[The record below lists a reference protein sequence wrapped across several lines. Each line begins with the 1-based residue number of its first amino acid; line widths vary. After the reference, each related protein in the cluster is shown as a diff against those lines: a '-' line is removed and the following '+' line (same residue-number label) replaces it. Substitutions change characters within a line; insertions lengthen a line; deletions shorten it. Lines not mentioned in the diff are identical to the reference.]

1 MLRFTPAAALFVL
14 ALLTAAPT
22 AASAPRV
29 VVSIAP
35 LHSLVTAVTGD
46 RTEPHLIVPAGQSPH
61 TFSLAPSDARALARA
76 DIVFSA
82 GGEPDRFL
90 ERSLDSLAG
99 DAVHARMLDMDD
111 VRTLP
116 ARSGGVWR
124 HDHGAG
130 EAEGHAGEHADDHAD
145 EHTDAHEDGHEDRH
159 DHDEANAGETSDE
172 ASGEPAEDS
181 IDPHTW
187 LDPRNAIAFV
197 RAAAERLARLDPEHA
212 DAYRA
217 NAEATIERIEA
228 IDAALT
234 EQLAPVADR
243 PYLVFHDAYQ
253 YFERRYG
260 LTPAGSIV
268 VDPGRPPGAR
278 RLSDLRERI
287 EAEGAECLFIEP
299 QFEPR
304 IARTIAEGTGVRI
317 AELDPLGAGL
327 NPGMDLYPD
336 LLRKLGESLRGCLE
350 SDDP

>member
-1 MLRFTPAAALFVL
+1 MIRRAVAIATVALMLAVAPPAVAD
-14 ALLTAAPT
+14 
-22 AASAPRV
+22 APRV

-35 LHSLVTAVTGD
+35 LHSLVAAVTGE
-46 RTEPHLIVPAGQSPH
+46 RTDAHLIVPPGQSPH

-82 GGEPDRFL
+82 GGAPDRFL
-90 ERSLDSLAG
+90 QRSIDSLAG
-99 DAVHARMLDMDD
+99 DASHARLMDMDG
-111 VRTLP
+111 VQRLP

-124 HDHGAG
+124 HDHGVDDTAG
-130 EAEGHAGEHADDHAD
+130 HDGQHAEGHDD
-145 EHTDAHEDGHEDRH
+145 EHGKGPEE
-159 DHDEANAGETSDE
+159 ESTS
-172 ASGEPAEDS
+172 AS

-197 RAAAERLARLDPEHA
+197 RGVVRRLARYDPDHA
-212 DAYRA
+212 ERYRA
-217 NAEATIERIEA
+217 NAAVAIERIKA
-228 IDAALT
+228 IDATLAEAL
-234 EQLAPVADR
+234 AGVADR
-243 PYLVFHDAYQ
+243 PYFVFHDAYQ

-278 RLSDLRERI
+278 RLSELRDRI
-287 EAEGAECLFIEP
+287 DTLGAECLFVEP

-327 NPGMDLYPD
+327 TPGPDLYPN
-336 LLRKLGESLRGCLE
+336 LLRHLGESLHGCLAGAQAG
-350 SDDP
+350 

>member
-1 MLRFTPAAALFVL
+1 MIRSVTAAAT
-14 ALLTAAPT
+14 ALMLLITLPAMAE
-22 AASAPRV
+22 APRV

-35 LHSLVTAVTGD
+35 LHSLVAAVTRE
-46 RTEPHLIVPAGQSPH
+46 RTEPHLLVPAGQSPH

-99 DAVHARMLDMDD
+99 DAAHLRLLDLDD

-116 ARSGGVWR
+116 ARSGGIWR
-124 HDHGAG
+124 HDHAAEEVDGHDGQQAAG
-130 EAEGHAGEHADDHAD
+130 HDDDHAD
-145 EHTDAHEDGHEDRH
+145 AQEDGHEH
-159 DHDEANAGETSDE
+159 GQDHDAAHD
-172 ASGEPAEDS
+172 GEPGEAPAESPEGS

-187 LDPRNAIAFV
+187 LEPRNAIAFV
-197 RAAAERLARLDPEHA
+197 RAAALRMARLDPEHA
-212 DAYRA
+212 QAYRA
-217 NAEATIERIEA
+217 NADAAIERIET
-228 IDAALT
+228 IDAALA
-234 EQLAPVADR
+234 EQLEPVADQ

-287 EAEGAECLFIEP
+287 KAEGAQCLFIEP
-299 QFEPR
+299 QFEPQ
-304 IARTIAEGTGVRI
+304 IARTIAEGTGARI

-327 NPGMDLYPD
+327 PPGPDLYPD
-336 LLRKLGESLRGCLE
+336 LLQQLGDALRGCLE
-350 SDDP
+350 AT

>member
-1 MLRFTPAAALFVL
+1 MPRTASPVAAVVLMLLIAGPA
-14 ALLTAAPT
+14 T
-22 AASAPRV
+22 ASAPRV

-35 LHSLVTAVTGD
+35 LHSLVAAVTGD
-46 RTEPHLIVPAGQSPH
+46 RIAPHLIIPAGQSPH

-99 DAVHARMLDMDD
+99 DAVHARLLDMDG

-116 ARSGGVWR
+116 ARSGGIWR
-124 HDHGAG
+124 HDHGAEEPDEHDG
-130 EAEGHAGEHADDHAD
+130 QPADGHDDGHAG
-145 EHTDAHEDGHEDRH
+145 AHDNGHEH
-159 DHDEANAGETSDE
+159 DQAEGGEHGE
-172 ASGEPAEDS
+172 ASGQSTGGS

-187 LDPRNAIAFV
+187 LEPRNAIAFV
-197 RAAAERLARLDPEHA
+197 RGVVRRLVRLDPEHA
-212 DAYRA
+212 DRYRDNGA
-217 NAEATIERIEA
+217 AAIERIES
-228 IDAALT
+228 IDAALA
-234 EQLAPVADR
+234 ERLAPVTDR

-278 RLSDLRERI
+278 RLSELRERI
-287 EAEGAECLFIEP
+287 ETQGAECLFVEP
-299 QFEPR
+299 QFEPQ
-304 IARTIAEGTGVRI
+304 IARAIAEGTGARI

-327 NPGMDLYPD
+327 TPGPDLYPD
-336 LLRKLGESLRGCLE
+336 LLAKLGESLHGCLAG
-350 SDDP
+350 SGDP

>member
-1 MLRFTPAAALFVL
+1 MIRSAVAAVTTALTLLIATPVMAD
-14 ALLTAAPT
+14 
-22 AASAPRV
+22 APRV

-35 LHSLVTAVTGD
+35 LHSLVTAITGG
-46 RTEPHLIVPAGQSPH
+46 RTDPHLVVPAGQSPH

-99 DAVHARMLDMDD
+99 DAVHARLLDMDA

-116 ARSGGVWR
+116 ARSGGIWR
-124 HDHGAG
+124 HDHGADDAG
-130 EAEGHAGEHADDHAD
+130 GHDGQHADGHDDEHAD
-145 EHTDAHEDGHEDRH
+145 AHEGEH
-159 DHDEANAGETSDE
+159 DHDEADGGE
-172 ASGEPAEDS
+172 ASAEPAEGS

-187 LDPRNAIAFV
+187 LDSRNAIAFV
-197 RAAAERLARLDPEHA
+197 RAAARQLARLDPDHA

-217 NAEATIERIEA
+217 NADAVMERIEA
-228 IDAALT
+228 IDATLT

-278 RLSDLRERI
+278 RLSELRERI
-287 EAEGAECLFIEP
+287 EAQGVQCLFIEP
-299 QFEPR
+299 QFEPQ
-304 IARTIAEGTGVRI
+304 IARTIAEGTGARI

-327 NPGMDLYPD
+327 TPGPDLYPD
-336 LLRKLGESLRGCLE
+336 LLRQLGESLRDCLQPG
-350 SDDP
+350 DP

>member
-1 MLRFTPAAALFVL
+1 MPRSAPAAALFVL
-14 ALLTAAPT
+14 ALLSAAPA

-99 DAVHARMLDMDD
+99 DAIQARLLDMDD

-124 HDHGAG
+124 HDHGAE
-130 EAEGHAGEHADDHAD
+130 EADEHEGQHADGHGDEHAD
-145 EHTDAHEDGHEDRH
+145 THEDGR
-159 DHDEANAGETSDE
+159 DHDGADTGE
-172 ASGEPAEDS
+172 ASGERAEDS

-197 RAAAERLARLDPEHA
+197 RGAAQRLARLDPEHA

-217 NAEATIERIEA
+217 NADAAIERIET

-234 EQLAPVADR
+234 EQLTPVADR

-253 YFERRYG
+253 YFEQRYR

-287 EAEGAECLFIEP
+287 ETQGAEVHRAAVRTADRPNHRRGDRCAHRRTGP
-299 QFEPR
+299 PR
-304 IARTIAEGTGVRI
+304 GGTDPRAGALSGTAAETR
-317 AELDPLGAGL
+317 
-327 NPGMDLYPD
+327 
-336 LLRKLGESLRGCLE
+336 
-350 SDDP
+350 

>member
-1 MLRFTPAAALFVL
+1 MTRSAIAVVATGLTLLIAPPAMAD
-14 ALLTAAPT
+14 
-22 AASAPRV
+22 APRV

-35 LHSLVTAVTGD
+35 LHSLVSAVTGD
-46 RTEPHLIVPAGQSPH
+46 RTDPHLIIPAGQSPH

-90 ERSLDSLAG
+90 ERSLDSLAR
-99 DAVHARMLDMDD
+99 DAVHARLLDMDD

-116 ARSGGVWR
+116 ARSGGIWR
-124 HDHGAG
+124 HDHAAE
-130 EAEGHAGEHADDHAD
+130 EADGHDGQHADGHDDEHA
-145 EHTDAHEDGHEDRH
+145 DAHEDGH
-159 DHDEANAGETSDE
+159 DHDEADDGE
-172 ASGEPAEDS
+172 ASGGPAEGS

-187 LDPRNAIAFV
+187 LEPRNAIAFV
-197 RAAAERLARLDPEHA
+197 RATAQRLARLDPEHA

-217 NAEATIERIEA
+217 NADATIERIEA
-228 IDAALT
+228 IDAALK

-278 RLSDLRERI
+278 RLSELRERI
-287 EAEGAECLFIEP
+287 GTQGVECLFIEP
-299 QFEPR
+299 QFEPQ
-304 IARTIAEGTGVRI
+304 IARTIAEGTGARI

-327 NPGMDLYPD
+327 KPGPNLYPD
-336 LLRKLGESLRGCLE
+336 LLRKLGESLRGCLTG
-350 SDDP
+350 SGNS

>member
-1 MLRFTPAAALFVL
+1 MPRSATAAALCVL
-14 ALLTAAPT
+14 ALLTAAPA

-35 LHSLVTAVTGD
+35 LHSLVTAVAGD

-82 GGEPDRFL
+82 GGATDRFL
-90 ERSLDSLAG
+90 ERPLDSLAG
-99 DAVHARMLDMDD
+99 DAIHARLLDMDD

-124 HDHGAG
+124 HDHGGEEPDQHDGQPADGHSDEHAGAHEAGHDHDGADAG
-130 EAEGHAGEHADDHAD
+130 EA
-145 EHTDAHEDGHEDRH
+145 
-159 DHDEANAGETSDE
+159 SDE
-172 ASGEPAEDS
+172 PSGEPADES

-197 RAAAERLARLDPEHA
+197 RAAAQRLARLDPEHA

-217 NAEATIERIEA
+217 NADAAVERIET
-228 IDAALT
+228 IDAALA
-234 EQLAPVADR
+234 EQLAPVVDR

-253 YFERRYG
+253 YFEQRYR

-278 RLSDLRERI
+278 RLSELRERI
-287 EAEGAECLFIEP
+287 ETQGAECLFIEP
-299 QFEPR
+299 QFEPQ
-304 IARTIAEGTGVRI
+304 IARTIVEGTGARI

-327 NPGMDLYPD
+327 NPGPELYPE

-350 SDDP
+350 SGDR